1 MEIPTPRVTGQ
12 ALGQHQGRHV
22 LLICDVSRATASGP
36 NMVGCKT
43 TDGVDVFLSLPPGES
58 VQGSVFVQVEGKV
71 TRPNLVEVQR
81 VQSVSNNFDVNN
93 YNAAMQL
100 AMGQYRELFA

>member
-1 MEIPTPRVTGQ
+1 M
-12 ALGQHQGRHV
+12 
-22 LLICDVSRATASGP
+22 LIY
-36 NMVGCKT
+36 
-43 TDGVDVFLSLPPGES
+43 
-58 VQGSVFVQVEGKV
+58 SVFVQVEGKV